1 MSRDD
6 WRRMEAGLLA
16 GIRIGSV
23 SVPHL
28 LLTSYARLK
37 LTETE
42 VMLLIHLIAY
52 IDKEKNDFPTIEEI
66 QQRMSVPYEHVIQ
79 TLQKLL
85 KQGFISID
93 EETEPASGIRYEKY
107 NLEGMWRKLASFWA
121 EELKGQAPDFVHDSG
136 DRDTDLYSLFE
147 KEFARPLTP
156 LELETITKWLD
167 EDRFPE
173 ELIVLALKEAVFS
186 GKVHFNYI
194 DRILLEWNRNRVF
207 TAEQAKEHAQRFRGL
222 NR

>member
-1 MSRDD
+1 MNQGD

-16 GIRIGSV
+16 GIRMGSV

-28 LLTSYARLK
+28 LLTSYAKLK

-42 VMLLIHLIAY
+42 AMLLIHLIGY
-52 IDKEKNDFPTIEEI
+52 IEKEKNDFPTIEEI
-66 QQRMSVPYEHVIQ
+66 QQRMSVSNEQVIQ
-79 TLQKLL
+79 ALQKLL

-93 EETEPASGIRYEKY
+93 EETEPSSGIRYEKY
-107 NLEGMWRKLASFWA
+107 NLEGMWRKLASLWV
-121 EELKGQAPDFVHDSG
+121 EELKGQAADVVRDSG
-136 DRDTDLYSLFE
+136 ERDADLYSLFE

-156 LELETITKWLD
+156 MELETITKWLD

-194 DRILLEWNRNRVF
+194 DRILLDWNRNRVF
-207 TAEQAKEHAQRFRGL
+207 TAEQARAYTQRFRGL